1 MDNITTRTHPKQ
13 LTLVAETIRLPR
25 PELAAFTDQGLT
37 ISPDATEADL
47 IALGSRLFAVRS
59 WTKWGLGSVFAAM
72 LTKRPH
78 PDASGH
84 PGEYDTGW
92 VSDFADAHH
101 LDPKERRELI
111 GVALF
116 YGGVSPTPGLSFE
129 HHREAMWGA
138 ANLGAGGAYPAPDS
152 SPARKGHTLSAL
164 GAALLSVPTESLPP
178 PPASHRGHNS
188 TQPSS
193 FSSNGGTAAFIDDTS
208 TETGGASLAQP
219 SGEHATAQQAHA
231 TLSPIANS
239 QRATP
244 APFCASAPPSAPA
257 SPNIPAQRLSA
268 LTYLQTAASSGMSVT
283 QLRAHIRGSQR
294 TERTEQREL
303 SIAAYGAVFDFHR
316 FATRELATV
325 ADCKP
330 ERARMI
336 LADLGQSSL
345 DYIAALQRIAAI

>member
-1 MDNITTRTHPKQ
+1 MDNTTTRTSPKQ

-25 PELAAFTDQGLT
+25 PELAVFTDQGLT
-37 ISPDATEADL
+37 ISRDASEADL

-78 PDASGH
+78 PDTSGR

-138 ANLGAGGAYPAPDS
+138 ANLTGGGSTPPPLASQRGGHVPQPLAPAIS
-152 SPARKGHTLSAL
+152 SAA
-164 GAALLSVPTESLPP
+164 AALSFSPP
-178 PPASHRGHNS
+178 PPFARG
-188 TQPSS
+188 
-193 FSSNGGTAAFIDDTS
+193 D
-208 TETGGASLAQP
+208 LR
-219 SGEHATAQQAHA
+219 HATA
-231 TLSPIANS
+231 PNS
-239 QRATP
+239 ENAGGHSSVLDPTPCTMAGPLAPRLDP
-244 APFCASAPPSAPA
+244 APSAYPTPPA
-257 SPNIPAQRLSA
+257 SPSIPAQRVSA
-268 LTYLQTAASSGMSVT
+268 LAYLQAAAAGSMSVT

-316 FATRELATV
+316 FATRELASV
-325 ADCKP
+325 SDCKP